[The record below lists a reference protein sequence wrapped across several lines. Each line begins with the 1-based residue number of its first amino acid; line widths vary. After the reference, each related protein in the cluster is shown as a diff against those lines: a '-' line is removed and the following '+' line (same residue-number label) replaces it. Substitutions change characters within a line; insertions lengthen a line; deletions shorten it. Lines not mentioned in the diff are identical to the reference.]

1 MKVQIKLSS
10 ATSWSILNKLT
21 KNREAKD
28 AIQSIEESIS
38 GNSRVQESRK
48 EEEVK
53 VKTPQKVQQTAPVE
67 NKNEDQKSESKQ
79 PVKIQQAKEV
89 KSGVNLAKDSV
100 ENWNAIVKN
109 FNKKLIDLWNNTG
122 ADAIQGIM
130 NKGQNYVNHFK
141 ESEINKK
148 FEFKTKMLGIP
159 SGNDENIRIIE
170 GQQDDIEEADDEVN
184 DNLEKAL
191 LEITNIL
198 YKKQYEKFW
207 SFGSWLITY
216 Q

>member
-1 MKVQIKLSS
+1 VQ
-10 ATSWSILNKLT
+10 AVNQDP
-21 KNREAKD
+21 RA
-28 AIQSIEESIS
+28 
-38 GNSRVQESRK
+38 
-48 EEEVK
+48 
-53 VKTPQKVQQTAPVE
+53 
-67 NKNEDQKSESKQ
+67 EDQKLDSKQ
-79 PVKIQQAKEV
+79 PAKPQQVRQE
-89 KSGVNLAKDSV
+89 KSGVTIAKDSI
-100 ENWNAIVKN
+100 ESCNTIVKN

-130 NKGQNYVNHFK
+130 NKGQNYINHFK

-159 SGNDENIRIIE
+159 AGNDENIRIIE
-170 GQQDDIEEADDEVN
+170 GQQEDIEEANDEVN

-191 LEITNIL
+191 MEITDIL

-207 SFGSWLITY
+207 SFGSWLVTY